1 MKKVTKLVVFSLIL
15 VPIAFLGGCA
25 KKCGG
30 GEPTMHHKV
39 EKMKKEYG
47 GK

>member
-1 MKKVTKLVVFSLIL
+1 MKKVAKLVVLSLIL
-15 VPIAFLGGCA
+15 APVAFLGGCA
-25 KKCGG
+25 KKCGSS
-30 GEPTMHHKV
+30 EPTMHHKV